1 MLSGRC
7 RIQIGEK
14 LYDLEAGDAVSR
26 PAGTGVPHQFSN
38 PFKEPC
44 SVLMIGVM
52 SGKGLEDTIEWPELH
67 RRMVIDAEGNHRIEK
82 IKRHQTP
89 KLLGGI

>member
-44 SVLMIGVM
+44 SVLM
-52 SGKGLEDTIEWPELH
+52 
-67 RRMVIDAEGNHRIEK
+67 MVIDAEGNHRIEK